1 MPQTSKNNGVRTEPG
16 GQEVSVTRNEQKHT
30 QNRGGVRSNGQSFG
44 GGVRSTTIGGK
55 TDGVNINQAEQSRFA
70 SAQSERFGTE
80 RLSWETAGREREK
93 RTDTKAYYSAEHRN
107 IAETE
112 HRINH
117 EYKHGRYNPAAAN
130 KKAKKQYYRK
140 ESLQERRANE
150 RKRNRGENDRK
161 RKR

>member
-1 MPQTSKNNGVRTEPG
+1 M
-16 GQEVSVTRNEQKHT
+16 
-30 QNRGGVRSNGQSFG
+30 
-44 GGVRSTTIGGK
+44 RSTTVGGK

-70 SAQSERFGTE
+70 SAQSEHFGTE
-80 RLSWETAGREREK
+80 RLSRETTGREREK

-140 ESLQERRANE
+140 ESLQERRAND

-161 RKR
+161 RKW